1 MDRGRKAEP
10 RGNKLLHAA
19 ELLARQAAH
28 ERMLRNAKPSV
39 DFRAPK
45 GFGAVRRNPKKEQQ
59 LEDRYAH
66 IEHENRLLL
75 ARMSD
80 IMTRPT
86 GGGALPGA
94 GGVDNVCTAWE
105 YGRSLN
111 RRTRQRELER
121 INEDNQVR
129 RRGSGGACGASIAL
143 LPRALPPFPS
153 PPSPHPLLP

>member
-153 PPSPHPLLP
+153 PPSPLP